1 MNPDQAYEDMV
12 EFPKLKNQMEK
23 TLNDYNEF
31 PGQVPMDIVLFRD
44 AIEHVCRAVRVL
56 RQPRGNMLLIGIG
69 GSGRQSLSKL
79 ASFICLY
86 TVFQIEISK
95 NYRRNEFREDL
106 KRLYNQAGVSNK
118 ETTFIFVDTQ
128 VIEESFLEDIN
139 NVLSSGEVPNLYRA
153 EEIEEI
159 KNNLLKEAKK
169 NGIEEN
175 NQAIYNFLLDRV
187 KANLHV
193 IVCMSPVGEAFRN
206 RIRMYPALVNCT
218 TIDLFNEWPPEAL
231 LEVGERYLANVD
243 LEGASQ
249 VRISLF
255 FSSGLKFYLL
265 HDFCG
270 LDNRVNNTVSF
281 IPEHI

>member
-12 EFPKLKNQMEK
+12 EFPKLKNHMEK
-23 TLNDYNEF
+23 TLSEYNEF

-69 GSGRQSLSKL
+69 GSGRQSLAKL

-95 NYRRNEFREDL
+95 NYKRAEFREDL

-118 ETTFIFVDTQ
+118 ETSFIFVDTQ
-128 VIEESFLEDIN
+128 VVEESFLEDIN
-139 NVLSSGEVPNLYRA
+139 NILSSGEVPNLYRA

-169 NGIEEN
+169 NNIEEN

-193 IVCMSPVGEAFRN
+193 IVCMSPVGEPFRN

-218 TIDLFNEWPPEAL
+218 TIDLFNEWPQEAL
-231 LEVGERYLANVD
+231 LEVGERYLSTVV
-243 LEGASQ
+243 LEGAEQ
-249 VRISLF
+249 VISINVYIQRAL
-255 FSSGLKFYLL
+255 SLL
-265 HDFCG
+265 
-270 LDNRVNNTVSF
+270 
-281 IPEHI
+281 